1 VRPSVVRLGVDGN
14 EDENGFSRAFGKG
27 FTQVAKLYQIRNAR
41 TSMAEAHR
49 IKSEQE
55 ALEATRRIA
64 EEQDS
69 VKERL

>member
-1 VRPSVVRLGVDGN
+1 
-14 EDENGFSRAFGKG
+14 
-27 FTQVAKLYQIRNAR
+27 
-41 TSMAEAHR
+41 MAEAHR

-55 ALEATRRIA
+55 ALEAARRIA